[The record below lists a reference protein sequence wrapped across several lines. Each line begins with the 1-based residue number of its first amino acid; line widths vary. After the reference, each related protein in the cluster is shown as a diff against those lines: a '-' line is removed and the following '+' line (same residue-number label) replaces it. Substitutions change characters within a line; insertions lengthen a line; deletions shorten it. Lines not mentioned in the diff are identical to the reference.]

1 MEEDWR
7 RREKALLAQTRR
19 LWDAPESA
27 GGLLAAWASSL
38 RALRDDLDALHAE
51 GRCAPRDSGSPHALL
66 ALAAPPERRTVSLI
80 LMRCVHLFHNRLGLR
95 AGAEQHTTFLAGRAV
110 AGLADPRRWSP

>member
-1 MEEDWR
+1 M
-7 RREKALLAQTRR
+7 A
-19 LWDAPESA
+19 
-27 GGLLAAWASSL
+27 
-38 RALRDDLDALHAE
+38 
-51 GRCAPRDSGSPHALL
+51 
-66 ALAAPPERRTVSLI
+66 LI